1 MTTFYLKIEV
11 DQFADDS
18 QYDLLVS
25 RLKCSIVDQIYAE
38 PVVDAVKVIRED
50 DICD

>member
-18 QYDLLVS
+18 QYDLLLS
-25 RLKCSIVDQIYAE
+25 RLKCIADQIYAE

>member
-1 MTTFYLKIEV
+1 MIAFYLIIDV
-11 DQFADDS
+11 DQFADDC

-25 RLKCSIVDQIYAE
+25 RLKCIADQICAE

-50 DICD
+50 DIGD